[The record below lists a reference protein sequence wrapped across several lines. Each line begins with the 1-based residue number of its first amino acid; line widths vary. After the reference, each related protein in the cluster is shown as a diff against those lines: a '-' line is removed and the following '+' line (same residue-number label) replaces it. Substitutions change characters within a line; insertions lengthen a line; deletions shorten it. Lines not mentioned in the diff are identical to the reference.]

1 MFKYSQFA
9 NWFAPALSEEKT
21 GKGKLYCD
29 DDVYSN
35 WVLMTEADMN
45 SAEKWGLK
53 ILKLFP
59 SIDGTN
65 AE

>member
-1 MFKYSQFA
+1 
-9 NWFAPALSEEKT
+9 
-21 GKGKLYCD
+21 
-29 DDVYSN
+29 
-35 WVLMTEADMN
+35 MTEADMN